1 MTAIIAVFFL
11 SILQSSAEVIRLRMM
26 DEPTTLDWHLLA
38 TSVETPLIMNL
49 MEGLVTVDQGLKIK
63 PALAERMI
71 VEDGGKKYRF
81 PIRKNAKWSD
91 GREVR
96 SQDFVDGFERLFSRA
111 TAAPYASLY
120 FAIRGAREFQSGAEK
135 DFSKVGVKARG
146 NEVVIELAEPL
157 AFFPSLLGFWPSFPI
172 RKDLVAQYGNQW
184 TRPGKLVTTGA
195 YGLDSVQPQAKYT
208 LKANSFYAGKRGRVD
223 GAEFLI
229 VRESSTAIRLFDSG
243 ALNMVQDFSPEDLAS
258 ARKRSEYQ
266 SFPYLKLIYL
276 ALRTTGCATENVHL
290 RRALAQGFDRTGLM
304 KVLQFP
310 KGAAASSLVPQGLFG
325 FDVSAGL
332 KTDVAAAKKELA
344 QSGYNL
350 KLPLQIISR
359 NNERPRLVTQYLQ
372 SEWKKNLGLQV
383 TIQTVDHKVFR
394 SQILA
399 ECYPITVLTW
409 GADYPDSDTFLSLF
423 ESTVANNYSKTSL
436 PELDKLI
443 AKSRSLGSEQER
455 KPLIRDAQRIILK
468 DYVSAIPLLYEANEV
483 LVSEKFKQ
491 LKINPIGYFYLKDL

>member
-1 MTAIIAVFFL
+1 MSAIIAVFFL
-11 SILQSSAEVIRLRMM
+11 FNQKTSAEVIRLRLM

-38 TSVETPLIMNL
+38 TSVETPLMMNV
-49 MEGLVTVDQGLKIK
+49 MEGLVSVDKDLKIK

-96 SQDFVDGFERLFSRA
+96 PQDFVDGFERLFSRA

-120 FAIRGAREFQSGAEK
+120 FAVRGAREFQSGSDK
-135 DFSKVGVKARG
+135 DFSKVGVRVRG
-146 NEVVIELAEPL
+146 NEVVIELTDPV
-157 AFFPSLLGFWPSFPI
+157 AFFPSLLGFWPSFPL
-172 RKDLVAQYGNQW
+172 RKELVAQYGNQW
-184 TRPGKLVTTGA
+184 TRPGKLASTGPYA
-195 YGLDSVQPQAKYT
+195 LESVQPQAKYV
-208 LKANSFYAGKRGRVD
+208 LKANPFYWGKRARID
-223 GAEFLI
+223 SAEFLI

-243 ALNMVQDFSPEDLAS
+243 ALNLVQDFSPEDLAS
-258 ARKRSEYQ
+258 ARSRSEYKA
-266 SFPYLKLIYL
+266 FPYLKLIYL
-276 ALRTTGCATENVHL
+276 ALRTSGCATENVNL

-310 KGAAASSLVPQGLFG
+310 ISAVASSVVPRGLLG
-325 FDVSAGL
+325 YDASAGL
-332 KTDVAAAKKELA
+332 KTDIAAAKKELA
-344 QSGYNL
+344 QSGYDL
-350 KLPLQIISR
+350 KQPLQIISR

-383 TIQTVDHKVFR
+383 MIQTVDHKVFR

-436 PELDKLI
+436 PELDRLI
-443 AKSRSLGSEQER
+443 VKSRSLTSDQAR
-455 KPLIRDAQRIILK
+455 KPLIREAQKIIEK
-468 DYVSAIPLLYEANEV
+468 DHASAVPLLYEENET
-483 LVSEKFKQ
+483 LISAKFKN
-491 LKINPIGYFYLKDL
+491 LHINAIGYYYLKDI